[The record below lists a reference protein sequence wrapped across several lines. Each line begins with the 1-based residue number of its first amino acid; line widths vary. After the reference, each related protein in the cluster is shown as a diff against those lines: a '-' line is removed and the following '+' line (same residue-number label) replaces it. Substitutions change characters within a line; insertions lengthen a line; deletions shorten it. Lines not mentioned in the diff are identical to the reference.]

1 MVFADHRERNSA
13 ITKILIEKGIEIKL
27 EQLKT
32 ADYLCSSRVAIE
44 LKAIPDFVNSI
55 IDGRLLEQLKQL
67 KENFDIPIIILQGG
81 EDIYSV
87 RKVHPAAIQGMLATI
102 AVSYNIPILQT
113 KDDKET
119 ASLLYTIARRE
130 QETNKDAFT
139 PHSNKKALSLKEQQE
154 YIVSSLPDIG
164 MTLAKPLLKKFKTI
178 KNIVNAKVSKL
189 TEVEKIGKIKAK
201 KIRDV
206 LDKEYED

>member
-1 MVFADHRERNSA
+1 M
-13 ITKILIEKGIEIKL
+13 
-27 EQLKT
+27 
-32 ADYLCSSRVAIE
+32 
-44 LKAIPDFVNSI
+44 
-55 IDGRLLEQLKQL
+55 
-67 KENFDIPIIILQGG
+67 
-81 EDIYSV
+81 
-87 RKVHPAAIQGMLATI
+87 HPAAIQGMLATI

-164 MTLAKPLLKKFKTI
+164 MKLAKPLLKKFKTI
-178 KNIVNAKVSKL
+178 KNIVNAKESKL

-206 LDKEYED
+206 LDTEYED